1 MPDVETKYAEDYKE
15 IFLNRV
21 IGGFRDGFFEFELIS
36 ELSDFEPTMKRAQ
49 FEFQKTQIKRTIHA
63 KIIVPIYTMK
73 TTANFF
79 ASTLENYEKT
89 IGPIPDLPTG
99 PGKKDTASTDP
110 TFIK

>member
-21 IGGFRDGFFEFELIS
+21 IGGFRDGYFEFELIS

-73 TTANFF
+73 TIANFF
-79 ASTLENYEKT
+79 ASTLANYEKT

-99 PGKKDTASTDP
+99 PGKKDTTSTDP
-110 TFIK
+110 SFIK